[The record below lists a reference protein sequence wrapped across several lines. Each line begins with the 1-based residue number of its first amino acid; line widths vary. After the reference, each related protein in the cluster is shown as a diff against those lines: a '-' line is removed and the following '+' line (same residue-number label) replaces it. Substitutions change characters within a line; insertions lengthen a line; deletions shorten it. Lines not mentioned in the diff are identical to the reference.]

1 MADLKIGTTVGGSSI
16 WHQGNFPLFPTNDS
30 LEYKTFLVYT
40 TNDKP
45 QAADNDFVSKA
56 LGGEYLKNVNFKE
69 GLSFTDKNNFVI
81 KLGVPTSTS
90 PMANYSAQMKLS
102 SPFAFVNLADQ
113 PFIIVDP
120 TDPATPRLTVM
131 GKVIA
136 GEIYDTNNR
145 VFSASFPPTPAD
157 VSLGNVTNDRQVKL
171 AGDTMTGALT
181 APNFSSTNTA
191 TRGEQVPRFD
201 QVIAKNTEIDFGYY

>member
-1 MADLKIGTTVGGSSI
+1 MADLKIGTTVGGASI

-30 LEYKTFLVYT
+30 LEYKDYLVYT
-40 TNDKP
+40 THDKP
-45 QAADNDFVSKA
+45 QAIDNDFVSKS

-69 GLSFTDKNNFVI
+69 GFSVTDSNGYII
-81 KLGVPTSTS
+81 KLGLPTSTS
-90 PMANYSAQMKLS
+90 PMVNYSAELKLA
-102 SPFAFVNLADQ
+102 SPFAFVNATGQ
-113 PFIIVDP
+113 PFVIVDP

-145 VFSASFPPTPAD
+145 VYSESYPPEPVD
-157 VSLGNVTNDRQVKL
+157 VGLGNVTNDRQVKL
-171 AGDTMTGALT
+171 AGDTMTGLLT
-181 APNFSSTNTA
+181 APNFSSVNPA
-191 TRGEQVPRFD
+191 SRAEHVPRFD